1 MTCVRATKV
10 SGADVNILSK
20 VHSIIGILGVGV
32 RGRHWRADS
41 SAEGRG
47 ARAGVRGRG
56 EQPGAGIFK
65 AWERGAARMPRLH
78 ISHAQV
84 AQPLSPPPHD
94 TELYLLATEP
104 TMASDVLLV
113 IARNIRGQYFSSL
126 GTAGIGPDTIDERA
140 RPLVMYS
147 RDNLQSNISHLLECL
162 YRHPLSR
169 IYAIY
174 ASLYSL

>member
-1 MTCVRATKV
+1 MTYVRPTKV
-10 SGADVNILSK
+10 SGADINILSK

-47 ARAGVRGRG
+47 ARAGARGRG

-65 AWERGAARMPRLH
+65 AWERRAARMPRLH
-78 ISHAQV
+78 ISH

-94 TELYLLATEP
+94 TELYPLATEP
-104 TMASDVLLV
+104 TLACDALLV

-162 YRHPLSR
+162 CRHPLSR
-169 IYAIY
+169 YAIY